1 MSTRDPA
8 RPSLGAFWHDLPRE
22 GKLLLSVVVFEF
34 VGTGLVLPFWV
45 VYLHEVRGF
54 SLGTAGLLL
63 GLQPL
68 FGLLAAGP
76 GGAVIDRYGARVVLI
91 FSLCSV
97 VAGQVVMAF
106 ASSVALAALA
116 LALSGLA
123 FGLSFPASQS
133 MIATVVPSAIR
144 QRYFG
149 VNFSLLNL
157 GIGLGGLLG
166 GAFVDVERLWTFQA
180 LYLGDALTFL
190 PSIVLLLGPLRHVA
204 GRPVHDEHADV
215 VPPSYREVLRLPA
228 MPTLVLLT
236 FVASFVA
243 YAQLNSG
250 MPAFARAV
258 AQVSTQGLG
267 IAFACNTLVIVL
279 LQLVVLQRIEGR
291 RRTRVIVVMA
301 LVWAVAWVLLGAAGL
316 APGTL
321 GATVLVAA
329 CASVFALGETLL
341 QPTLPAITNDLAT
354 DRLRGRT
361 NALASV
367 AFQLP
372 MVVAPPVAGWLIG
385 HDLELVYVV
394 GLVVGCL
401 TVAAISVVRL
411 EPQLSA
417 VANGVGPG
425 ANDPGPAAHALAE
438 VSPTRPSP
446 TSPPG

>member
-1 MSTRDPA
+1 MSTRDPS
-8 RPSLGAFWHDLPRE
+8 RPSLGAFWNDLPRE

-54 SLGTAGLLL
+54 SLSTAGLLL

-76 GGAVIDRYGARVVLI
+76 GGAVIDRLGARVVLI
-91 FSLCSV
+91 FALCSV
-97 VAGQVVMAF
+97 VAGQVVMTF
-106 ASSVALAALA
+106 ASTVPVAALA
-116 LALSGLA
+116 MALSGLA
-123 FGLSFPASQS
+123 FGVSFPASQS
-133 MIATVVPSAIR
+133 MIAVVVPSAIR

-166 GAFVDVERLWTFQA
+166 GAFVDVERLWTFQV

-190 PSIVLLLGPLRHVA
+190 PSLFLLLVPLRHVA
-204 GRPVHDEHADV
+204 GRPVHEEHADSAA
-215 VPPSYREVLRLPA
+215 PSYREVLRLPA
-228 MPTLVLLT
+228 MRTLVLLT
-236 FVASFVA
+236 FAASFVA
-243 YAQLNSG
+243 YGQLNSG

-267 IAFACNTLVIVL
+267 VAFACNTLVIVV
-279 LQLVVLQRIEGR
+279 LQLVVLRRIEGR
-291 RRTRVIVVMA
+291 RRTRVIVVMS
-301 LVWAVAWVLLGAAGL
+301 LIWAVAWMLLGAAGI

-385 HDLELVYVV
+385 HQLETVYVV

-401 TVAAISVVRL
+401 AVAALSLLHL
-411 EPQLSA
+411 EPQLGA
-417 VANGVGPG
+417 LANGIGPV
-425 ANDPGPAAHALAE
+425 AVEPEPAAHALGGGGAT
-438 VSPTRPSP
+438 PHQPL
-446 TSPPG
+446 G

>member
-1 MSTRDPA
+1 M
-8 RPSLGAFWHDLPRE
+8 GGFWHDLPRE

-34 VGTGLVLPFWV
+34 IGTGLVLPFWV

-54 SLGTAGLLL
+54 SLATAGLLL
-63 GLQPL
+63 GIQPL

-76 GGAVIDRYGARVVLI
+76 GGVVIDRLGARVVLI
-91 FSLCSV
+91 FALCSV
-97 VAGQVVMAF
+97 AAGQVVMAF
-106 ASSVALAALA
+106 AATVPVAAVAM
-116 LALSGLA
+116 ALSGMA
-123 FGLSFPASQS
+123 FGVSFPASQS
-133 MIATVVPSAIR
+133 MIATVVPSSIR

-149 VNFSLLNL
+149 VNFTLLNL
-157 GIGLGGLLG
+157 GIGMGGLLG
-166 GAFVDVERLWTFQA
+166 GAFVDVDATWTFQA

-190 PSIVLLLGPLRHVA
+190 PSLFLLLVPLRHVA
-204 GRPVHDEHADV
+204 GRPVHEDEPDAA
-215 VPPSYREVLRLPA
+215 PPSYREVLRLPA
-228 MPTLVLLT
+228 MPTLVLLS

-250 MPAFARAV
+250 LPAFARAV
-258 AQVSTQGLG
+258 GEVSTQGLG

-279 LQLVVLQRIEGR
+279 LQLVVLQRIEGH

-301 LVWAVAWVLLGAAGL
+301 MVWAVSWLLLGAVGL
-316 APGTL
+316 VPGTL

-372 MVVAPPVAGWLIG
+372 MVVAPPVSGLLIG
-385 HDLELVYVV
+385 HGLEQVYVG
-394 GLVVGCL
+394 GLVVGCAA
-401 TVAAISVVRL
+401 VAVLSVLRL
-411 EPQLSA
+411 EPQLDA
-417 VANGVGPG
+417 VANGAG
-425 ANDPGPAAHALAE
+425 AGRS
-438 VSPTRPSP
+438 V
-446 TSPPG
+446 